1 MIAPLLFR
9 DEVLGAVHVDS
20 LRGVREFTQADL

>member
-9 DEVLGAVHVDS
+9 DVEIIQKKGISTIMAMMT
-20 LRGVREFTQADL
+20 EIK